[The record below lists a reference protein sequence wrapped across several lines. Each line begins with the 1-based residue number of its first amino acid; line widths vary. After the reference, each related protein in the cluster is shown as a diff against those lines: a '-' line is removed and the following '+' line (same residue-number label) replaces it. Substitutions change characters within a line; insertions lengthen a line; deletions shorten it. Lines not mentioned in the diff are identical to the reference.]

1 MSDEL
6 FVDGVGEVVITGM
19 VVRIDL
25 VAFNTSD
32 RNEQGRPK
40 GEVRQRIVMPVDGFV
55 RAVQTLGGTI
65 GKLEEIGVIK
75 KRSQDV
81 DGEALAAAA
90 LSNAPDAG

>member
-6 FVDGVGEVVITGM
+6 FVDGVGEVIITGM

-25 VAFNTSD
+25 MAFDTSE

-65 GKLEEIGVIK
+65 AKLEEIRVIK
-75 KRSQDV
+75 KRGQDV
-81 DGEALAAAA
+81 DGEALASAA
-90 LSNAPDAG
+90 LSGTSDAG

>member
-1 MSDEL
+1 MEGWNYMSDEL

-55 RAVQTLGGTI
+55 RAVQTLGEGGGYKPLKFDLCI
-65 GKLEEIGVIK
+65 SS
-75 KRSQDV
+75 RWHRCC
-81 DGEALAAAA
+81 
-90 LSNAPDAG
+90 